1 MTRPKTIYRHD
12 IRRRNDRAT
21 NSVVLEF
28 VGRGLDFFGEIYG
41 QPEGVFFVA
50 SIDEMPFPPEI
61 VALADELGIPAEQT
75 ESGRQ
80 LRAAA
85 VEALVSEAMVKAPA
99 MLAEFAE
106 PKVAWQDW
114 DRRTLERTHV
124 IQAARLVS
132 LIRMTEGEMRL
143 RAWKPKL
150 DPGPLPSLG
159 VMAPPMLVHAR
170 VETLP
175 SPVHVP
181 PHVPP
186 VLLIREE
193 PLAVLPAP
201 PPVDVVAIP
210 VPTVPAE
217 ATTRRVEAAIR
228 AARES
233 ELSQRLPQGARRH
246 LEKMVRASYVIR
258 GAEVPQSRETL
269 ADAMRDAE
277 GVATSEKIETT
288 VVDWD
293 GEWPVVVRRYGDGGR
308 TVYRVED
315 ALRRAGIEEKVA

>member
-28 VGRGLDFFGEIYG
+28 VGRGLDFFGEVYG

-61 VALADELGIPAEQT
+61 VALSEEMSVPPEQT

-80 LRAAA
+80 LKAAA
-85 VEALVSEAMVKAPA
+85 VEVLVAEAMVKAPA

-114 DRRTLERTHV
+114 DRRSLERTHA
-124 IQAARLVS
+124 IQASRLVS
-132 LIRMTEGEMRL
+132 LIKLTESEMRL
-143 RAWKPKL
+143 RGWKPKF
-150 DPGPLPSLG
+150 DPGPLPTLG
-159 VMAPPMLVHAR
+159 VMPPPVLVHATIESVR
-170 VETLP
+170 LP
-175 SPVHVP
+175 P
-181 PHVPP
+181 
-186 VLLIREE
+186 
-193 PLAVLPAP
+193 PAP
-201 PPVDVVAIP
+201 MPALIVRDEPPPPPPSLPPIDVVPIVAPAIP
-210 VPTVPAE
+210 SD
-217 ATTRRVEAAIR
+217 ATSRRVDAAVR
-228 AARES
+228 AAREA
-233 ELSQRLPQGARRH
+233 ELPQRLPQGARRH
-246 LEKMVRASYVIR
+246 LEKMVRSSYVIR
-258 GAEVPQSRETL
+258 GSEVPQVRETL
-269 ADAMRDAE
+269 AEAMRDAE
-277 GVATSEKIETT
+277 SIATSEKVETT